1 MKIHYAKV
9 RFDFFSTRLQIK
21 WRALCTGNGMLKN
34 TYMYNRSCQV
44 YMSGISEMKGI
55 LTWELLRNGG
65 IRKKALLCRLFRGI
79 HCWTVFR
86 DRLTGERPSWISWR
100 LVKFHQVPIEVLTYG
115 TVWMDLRARQ
125 KHAIRGE
132 WGADKFR

>member
-1 MKIHYAKV
+1 MIFNNKIHCVGNFNEITNKV
-9 RFDFFSTRLQIK
+9 TSIVYRNVYRNVRI
-21 WRALCTGNGMLKN
+21 R
-34 TYMYNRSCQV
+34 MYNRSCHV

-86 DRLTGERPSWISWR
+86 DRLTGRGLREFPGAW
-100 LVKFHQVPIEVLTYG
+100 LNFTKFP
-115 TVWMDLRARQ
+115 
-125 KHAIRGE
+125 
-132 WGADKFR
+132 